1 MDLNKL
7 MRQAQQMQEEMQK
20 KQKEIEETLFT
31 SEAGGAVKVS
41 MYGNYKVDKVEILKD
56 AIDPSDK
63 EGLEDM
69 VRLAFQGAI
78 DQIKK
83 AQEDVANSM
92 RSSFGGGF

>member
-1 MDLNKL
+1 MDFNKL

-31 SEAGGAVKVS
+31 GEAGGAVKVS
-41 MYGNYKVDKVEILKD
+41 MYGNYKVEKVDILQD

-69 VRLAFQGAI
+69 VKLAFQNVL

-83 AQEDVANSM
+83 AQEDLANSM
-92 RSSFGGGF
+92 RSSLGGGF